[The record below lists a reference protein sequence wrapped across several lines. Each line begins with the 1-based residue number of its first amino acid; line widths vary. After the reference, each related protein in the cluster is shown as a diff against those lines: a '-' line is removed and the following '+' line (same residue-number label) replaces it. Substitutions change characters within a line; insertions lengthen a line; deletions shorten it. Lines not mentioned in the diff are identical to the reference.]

1 MGRWRGRVSSSF
13 VLVTSLGLVLGAA
26 ALLLAVHHAGE
37 RSAMTVATQ
46 LAAEQQLRHRA
57 DALESGLQRVL
68 RVSQQALRPDA
79 VTPLI
84 ETARLEVGTL
94 LGEIEALQRVPE
106 WRSAAVS
113 LEELR
118 RLLLRHE
125 ERLEHAMV
133 LREAGPGNGS
143 TLVRELAADAPR
155 AISAVEQSR
164 ADVLGALAARAPQA
178 ERQRARLAQL
188 EAVGSAGFLLIILAC
203 ALWIHASVL
212 RPLRRLDAT
221 LRVAAERGERPDG
234 LASGA
239 ADLVRVAARTRALV
253 QAAEDRHAARLTA
266 VRDELDAERTK
277 RLEAQQARES
287 AEQASRTNAE
297 FLAKLGH
304 GLRTPLN
311 GMLGLIDLLAADLSS
326 EQGRKR
332 LQSIQAAGGLL
343 RDVLDQMSD
352 VATPRRPPLVPA
364 DDGTGVVTSHE
375 QVLATASTNAA
386 AVPGARILVAEDHPI
401 NQAVITDMLEH
412 LGHAVEV
419 VPDGRRAVQRV
430 RDELFD
436 VVLMDWS
443 MPEVDGVEATRQ
455 IRAEE
460 ARSGRQRVPIIALTA
475 HTYAENRRECLD
487 AGMDDFLAKPITV
500 DVLDAA
506 IRRAVA

>member
-1 MGRWRGRVSSSF
+1 MGVLRRQATSSF
-13 VLVTSLGLVLGAA
+13 VLVTSVGLVLGGAVLLI
-26 ALLLAVHHAGE
+26 ALHHAGE
-37 RSAMTVATQ
+37 RSAITVATQ
-46 LAAEQQLRHRA
+46 LASEQQLRHRA
-57 DALESGLQRVL
+57 DALESSLQRVL

-79 VTPLI
+79 VAPLV

-94 LGEIEALQRVPE
+94 LGDIETLQGVPE
-106 WRSAAVS
+106 WRGATAS

-118 RLLLRHE
+118 RLMLRHD
-125 ERLEHAMV
+125 ERLEHATV

-143 TLVRELAADAPR
+143 TLIRELAADAPR

-178 ERQRARLAQL
+178 ERQRAWLARL
-188 EAVGSAGFLLIILAC
+188 EAVGSAGFILIILAC

-221 LRVAAERGERPDG
+221 LRVAAECGERPDA

-239 ADLVRVAARTRALV
+239 ADLVRVSARARALV

-266 VRDELDAERTK
+266 LRDELDAERTK
-277 RLEAQQARES
+277 RRDAQQARDS
-287 AEQASRTNAE
+287 AEQGSRAKAE

-311 GMLGLIDLLAADLSS
+311 GMLGLIDLLATDVSGA
-326 EQGRKR
+326 QGRKR

-352 VATPRRPPLVPA
+352 VATARRPRLVPA
-364 DDGTGVVTSHE
+364 EYGTGLVTSHE
-375 QVLATASTNAA
+375 QVLTTASATAAA
-386 AVPGARILVAEDHPI
+386 APGARILVAEDHPI